1 MNLLNRNISISK
13 TLMILS
19 LMLFSVMANAQN
31 ETLANLKM
39 NNDPKVK
46 VEVFPNPT
54 SDFLTIDLSKLD
66 LKQPKIEIRN
76 IIGSKMEMTSEDLG
90 DKKHRV
96 DVTTYPR
103 GYYLVLVK
111 DDQSKFQQTIRFSK
125 K

>member
-1 MNLLNRNISISK
+1 
-13 TLMILS
+13 MILS

-31 ETLANLKM
+31 ESLASLKL
-39 NNDPKVK
+39 NSDPKVK

-96 DVTTYPR
+96 DVTSYPR

-111 DDQSKFQQTIRFSK
+111 DEQSKFQQTIRFSK

>member
-31 ETLANLKM
+31 ESLASLKL
-39 NNDPKVK
+39 NSDPKVK

-96 DVTTYPR
+96 DVTSYPR

-111 DDQSKFQQTIRFSK
+111 DEQSKFQQTIRFSK

>member
-1 MNLLNRNISISK
+1 MRFLNLNIHFIK
-13 TLMILS
+13 ALMILS
-19 LMLFSVMANAQN
+19 FMLFSVGASAQN
-31 ETLANLKM
+31 ESVASLKM
-39 NNDPKVK
+39 NSDPKVK

-66 LKQPKIEIRN
+66 LKKPKIEIRN
-76 IIGSKMEMTSEDLG
+76 IVGSKMQITSEDLG
-90 DKKHRV
+90 GKKRRV
-96 DVTTYPR
+96 DVSSFPR

>member
-1 MNLLNRNISISK
+1 
-13 TLMILS
+13 MILS
-19 LMLFSVMANAQN
+19 FMLFSVGASAQN
-31 ETLANLKM
+31 ESVASLKM
-39 NNDPKVK
+39 NSDPKVK

-66 LKQPKIEIRN
+66 LKKPKIEIRN
-76 IIGSKMEMTSEDLG
+76 IVGSKMQITSEDLG
-90 DKKHRV
+90 GKKRRV
-96 DVTTYPR
+96 DVSSFPR

>member
-1 MNLLNRNISISK
+1 MNLFNRDISISK

-19 LMLFSVMANAQN
+19 LMMFSVMANAQN
-31 ETLANLKM
+31 ETLASLKM

-54 SDFLTIDLSKLD
+54 SDFLTIDLSKLE
-66 LKQPKIEIRN
+66 LKKPKIEIRN
-76 IIGSKMEMTSEDLG
+76 IIGSKMEMVSEDLG
-90 DKKHRV
+90 NKRHRV
-96 DVTTYPR
+96 DVTSYPR